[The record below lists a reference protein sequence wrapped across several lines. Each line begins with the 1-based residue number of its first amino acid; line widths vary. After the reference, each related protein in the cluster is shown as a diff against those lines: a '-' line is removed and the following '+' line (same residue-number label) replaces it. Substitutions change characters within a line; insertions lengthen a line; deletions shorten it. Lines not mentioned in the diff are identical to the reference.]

1 MEKSIIKT
9 SKRIIILS
17 LILFIWFSM
26 LGCRQVIKE
35 EQQVVTGTVVYK
47 YSPAYSRCQFND
59 NNKYI
64 IVSCNDENYNF
75 YGKEYYDEYQI
86 GDKVK
91 CIYRKTYFDNNS
103 CECDV
108 IDVIEKVK

>member
-1 MEKSIIKT
+1 MKKSIINTTKL
-9 SKRIIILS
+9 IILS
-17 LILFIWFSM
+17 LVFLMGFSM

-64 IVSCNDENYNF
+64 IVSYNDENYNF
-75 YGKEYYDEYQI
+75 YGKKYYDEYQI

-91 CIYRKTYFDNNS
+91 CIYKKTYFDNNS

-108 IDVIEKVK
+108 INVIEKVE

>member
-9 SKRIIILS
+9 SKIIIILS

-35 EQQVVTGTVVYK
+35 EQQVVTGTVVDRRFTYYTK
-47 YSPAYSRCQFND
+47 GSFYD

-64 IVSCNDENYNF
+64 IIRYNNKNYKF
-75 YGKEYYDEYQI
+75 YDKEYYNKYQI

-91 CIYRKTYFDNNS
+91 CIYRKTYFNNDS

-108 IDVIEKVK
+108 IDVIEKVE